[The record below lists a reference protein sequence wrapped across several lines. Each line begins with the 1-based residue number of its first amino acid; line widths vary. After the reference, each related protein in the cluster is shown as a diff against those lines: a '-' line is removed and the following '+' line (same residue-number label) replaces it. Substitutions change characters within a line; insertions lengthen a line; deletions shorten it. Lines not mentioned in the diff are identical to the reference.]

1 MMGRRKAV
9 QEVDS
14 AFAALNSTDLESVQ
28 KLSTAL
34 SGLKRWVEAD
44 IASLLQLS
52 IGFSDGDGD

>member
-1 MMGRRKAV
+1 MDAQFAV
-9 QEVDS
+9 LDR
-14 AFAALNSTDLESVQ
+14 TDLESVQ
-28 KLSTAL
+28 NLSTAL